1 MIHFP
6 RTALAE
12 QLVVALQGKDPFG
25 DAQNGLFLTAPR
37 RTGKSTFL
45 QTDLKPAL
53 ERAGVRVVYVDLWSA
68 PRRNPG
74 ILVSSAI
81 GQALQSF
88 QGVLTKLA
96 KSQGISKLRVGGILE
111 LDPRSVGQLDGAT
124 LPAALDALQV
134 AAAAPIALIVD
145 EAQHALTSE
154 MGEATMTA
162 LKSARDQMNSP
173 GKVRLM
179 LIMSGSDRDK
189 LLRLVHT
196 AAAPFY
202 GSQIKPMPVL
212 GFDFIEFVAEA
223 IEKHHAA
230 LRPVN
235 RATLLEAFQHFG
247 ARPQFF
253 LEALGQVLSPFS
265 GTSQRP
271 EVAVLAAARDR
282 ESLDQKQ
289 MESDYLGLRP
299 LEQAVLWRLLV
310 MGAKF
315 RPYDA
320 AALKFYSS
328 ATGQRIG
335 IAKAQKALE
344 SLRARQPPVAWKS
357 AHGEYAVED
366 AAMHRWFEQRS
377 AAKLWP
383 PMPDAVEGDATLP
396 VATATPSR
404 RRRAASR
411 KKRGPVDR

>member
-1 MIHFP
+1 
-6 RTALAE
+6 
-12 QLVVALQGKDPFG
+12 
-25 DAQNGLFLTAPR
+25 
-37 RTGKSTFL
+37 
-45 QTDLKPAL
+45 
-53 ERAGVRVVYVDLWSA
+53 
-68 PRRNPG
+68 
-74 ILVSSAI
+74 
-81 GQALQSF
+81 
-88 QGVLTKLA
+88 
-96 KSQGISKLRVGGILE
+96 
-111 LDPRSVGQLDGAT
+111 
-124 LPAALDALQV
+124 
-134 AAAAPIALIVD
+134 
-145 EAQHALTSE
+145 
-154 MGEATMTA
+154 
-162 LKSARDQMNSP
+162 MNSP

-212 GFDFIEFVAEA
+212 GLDFIEFVAEA
-223 IEKHHAA
+223 IEKQHAE

-265 GTSQRP
+265 GISQRP
-271 EVAVLAAARDR
+271 EQAVLAAASDR
-282 ESLDQKQ
+282 ETQDQKQ

-299 LEQAVLWRLLV
+299 LEQAVLWRLLA

-328 ATGQRIG
+328 ATNQRIG

-344 SLRARQPPVAWKS
+344 SLRTREPPVAWKS

-377 AAKLWP
+377 AAKCWP
-383 PMPDAVEGDATLP
+383 PVPEPMEGDATPP
-396 VATATPSR
+396 VATVSSSR
-404 RRRAASR
+404 RPRAASR
-411 KKRGPVDR
+411 RKRGSR

>member
-12 QLVVALQGKDPFG
+12 QLVNALQGKDPFG

-45 QTDLKPAL
+45 QT
-53 ERAGVRVVYVDLWSA
+53 
-68 PRRNPG
+68 
-74 ILVSSAI
+74 
-81 GQALQSF
+81 
-88 QGVLTKLA
+88 
-96 KSQGISKLRVGGILE
+96 
-111 LDPRSVGQLDGAT
+111 
-124 LPAALDALQV
+124 
-134 AAAAPIALIVD
+134 
-145 EAQHALTSE
+145 
-154 MGEATMTA
+154 
-162 LKSARDQMNSP
+162 DQMNSP

-212 GFDFIEFVAEA
+212 GYDFIEFVAEA

-230 LRPVN
+230 LGPVN

-271 EVAVLAAARDR
+271 EEAILTAARDR
-282 ESLDQKQ
+282 ESL
-289 MESDYLGLRP
+289 R
-299 LEQAVLWRLLV
+299 
-310 MGAKF
+310 
-315 RPYDA
+315 
-320 AALKFYSS
+320 
-328 ATGQRIG
+328 T
-335 IAKAQKALE
+335 
-344 SLRARQPPVAWKS
+344 RQPPVAWKS

-366 AAMHRWFEQRS
+366 VAMHRWFEQRS

-383 PMPDAVEGDATLP
+383 PVLDPPVTASIEYSEILFDAMLAT
-396 VATATPSR
+396 
-404 RRRAASR
+404 
-411 KKRGPVDR
+411 